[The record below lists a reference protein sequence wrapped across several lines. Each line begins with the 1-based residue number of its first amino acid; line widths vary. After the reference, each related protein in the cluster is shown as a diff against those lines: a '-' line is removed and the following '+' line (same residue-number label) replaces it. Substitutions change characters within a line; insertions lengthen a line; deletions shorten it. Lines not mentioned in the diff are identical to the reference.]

1 MAPSPDPTAMLHPC
15 EPAPRI
21 PPRPI
26 EELSDAARA
35 TLERIPGAGLK
46 GEGFPRQVLGQLL
59 HSPALL
65 DGFLAWWV
73 AGKTGLALSGR
84 EQELVI
90 LCMGRLYESDY
101 VWRHHVKVG
110 REFGISVAELQWL
123 RSGALEHFPARDQA
137 LLVLT
142 EALVNERTI
151 PPAVWAV
158 HGCQLNPR
166 ELVDLIALVSQY
178 VLFALTNNALQVP
191 LEPALESVP
200 GLATGTGS
208 GGG

>member
-1 MAPSPDPTAMLHPC
+1 MLHPC
-15 EPAPRI
+15 ESTPRI

-46 GEGFPRQVLGQLL
+46 GEGFPCQVLGQLL
-59 HSPALL
+59 HSPELL

-73 AGKTGLALSGR
+73 AGKTGMALNGR

-90 LCMGRLYESDY
+90 LRMGVLYESDY

-110 REFGISVAELQWL
+110 REFGITTAELEWL
-123 RSGALEHFPARDQA
+123 RSGALEHFPGREQG

-142 EALVNERTI
+142 DALVNERTI
-151 PPAVWAV
+151 PPDVWAL
-158 HGCQLNPR
+158 HGCHLSPR
-166 ELVDLIALVSQY
+166 DLLDLIALVSQY

-191 LEPALESVP
+191 LEPALQAVP
-200 GLATGTGS
+200 GLEAGTES
-208 GGG
+208 GNG